1 MLFRSPPVRPTLPTM
16 AAKSKRRTGPIDW
29 DLVRTDFTMS
39 PDMTMH
45 DCAAKYDIH
54 YVTIAKRA
62 GPTKENWIAI
72 RRERLLSS
80 AAENESRLAEI
91 LCHDRADNERGLR
104 ELEKRLEKVCLS
116 ALELLFPPT
125 DSPVEVQQAARNRL
139 ESMSGNQLGALV
151 SQGMR
156 TLTETG
162 RHRRLL
168 SGEATAIFAR
178 ADSPDVYLPEP
189 IEVAQA
195 LEMRSRMAQAAL
207 RATADGTAIDIEG
220 FVLSPVSPVSPEPLG
235 VSPIPPMSLNARKA
249 EGRPD
254 CVTSQGGAGGNGNGA
269 DVGL

>member
-1 MLFRSPPVRPTLPTM
+1 M
-16 AAKSKRRTGPIDW
+16 AAKGKTRKGPINW
-29 DLVRTDFTMS
+29 KLVEEFYMS
-39 PDMTMH
+39 SPEKTLQ
-45 DCAAKYDIH
+45 DCADKCDIIYDTVQRH
-54 YVTIAKRA
+54 AGETGGNWTAKRQERFA
-62 GPTKENWIAI
+62 ALAQETD
-72 RRERLLSS
+72 ERLS
-80 AAENESRLAEI
+80 EI
-91 LCHDRADNERGLR
+91 LAHDRADNERGIR

-125 DSPVEVQQAARNRL
+125 DSPVEAQQAARNRL
-139 ESMSGNQLGALV
+139 ESMGGNQLGALV

-207 RATADGTAIDIEG
+207 KAAADGTAIDIEG
-220 FVLSPVSPVSPEPLG
+220 VLIPPESAYEPVPLG
-235 VSPIPPMSLNARKA
+235 VSPDS
-249 EGRPD
+249 PD
-254 CVTSQGGAGGNGNGA
+254 AN